1 MKNDKKKKK
10 KRIMRLQIM
19 NPSYGE
25 ETRGKLI
32 KEPSYFPNFGSQIK
46 IIDYQMPFKGN
57 GIDSMYL

>member
-1 MKNDKKKKK
+1 MKNDK

-19 NPSYGE
+19 NPLSGE
-25 ETRGKLI
+25 ETGGKSI

-46 IIDYQMPFKGN
+46 IIHYQMPFKGN